1 MQERVDF
8 WNSFLTQKCNL
19 CFRSVTNEDLPRC
32 WVLRP
37 GCSVICNEKLLL
49 TCISEVASHEL
60 TFCICIWGRYIIL
73 GNHRDAWV
81 FGAVDPHSGT
91 ASLLEV

>member
-1 MQERVDF
+1 MRMQERVDI
-8 WNSFLTQKCNL
+8 WNSFLMHKNL
-19 CFRSVTNEDLPRC
+19 SFRVVTNKDLPT
-32 WVLRP
+32 W
-37 GCSVICNEKLLL
+37 
-49 TCISEVASHEL
+49 
-60 TFCICIWGRYIIL
+60 YIIL